1 MQSQPVTT
9 VYWRN
14 VIAAWSGWV
23 MDGYVTSAYA
33 LVTVTVISRLLMPPN
48 FGLVGALF
56 GLALISV
63 PRIFGSLIF
72 GNFLGD
78 RLGRRTM
85 LTITVIGFSVSSF
98 MIGFLPTYSSYGDVA
113 TGLLFLLLIL
123 VGLFAGAEYGGG
135 TALATESV
143 PANKRGF
150 IGSFV
155 QSGFGIGYFIVT
167 LVYIMLTLAYPGAKF
182 ETIGWRILFITTLI
196 PGIIALIT
204 RLGAKE
210 SPVFKEMQAA
220 KEVQKK
226 PVISMFKEAPKYV
239 VIGIII
245 CAGLL
250 LVNSGTISFYPTV
263 MESNAISNTTVGY
276 ILLIANGVSLLGV
289 WIGGFLSN
297 HIPGRRLA
305 LLIYSSIFL
314 VSIYPLT
321 VLGTSFHSLTDLYI
335 SYSIQAFLMAS
346 IFSTLPSFLAESIS
360 KKFRTTGI
368 GFIYNFGG
376 AIGGFAPLFIELI
389 IPRYGTFHGWI
400 IVLFAATIALIV
412 AVLLSKETWSRSHR
426 EMSDSIMR

>member
-1 MQSQPVTT
+1 MENQPLSR
-9 VYWRN
+9 VYWKN
-14 VIAAWSGWV
+14 VVAAWSGWV

-33 LVTVTVISRLLMPPN
+33 LVTVTVVSRLLMPPD

-85 LTITVIGFSVSSF
+85 LTVTVVGFSLSSF
-98 MIGFLPTYSSYGDVA
+98 LIGFLPTYKSYGILA
-113 TGLLFLLLIL
+113 TALLFFLLIL

-143 PANKRGF
+143 PAEKRGF

-155 QSGFGIGYFIVT
+155 QSGFGIGYFVVT
-167 LVYIMLTLAYPGAKF
+167 LVYIILTIEYPGNAF
-182 ETIGWRILFITTLI
+182 ETIGWRILFFTTLI
-196 PGIIALIT
+196 PGIIALVS

-210 SPVFKEMQAA
+210 SPVFKDM
-220 KEVQKK
+220 KETKSIQKE
-226 PVISMFKEAPKYV
+226 PVVSMFRDAPKYV
-239 VIGIII
+239 VLGIII

-263 MESNAISNTTVGY
+263 MESNSISITTVGY
-276 ILLIANGVSLLGV
+276 ILLVANGISLAGV
-289 WIGGFLSN
+289 WIGGLLSN
-297 HIPGRRLA
+297 YIPGRRLA

-321 VLGTSFHSLTDLYI
+321 ILGTSFHSITDLYI
-335 SYSIQAFLMAS
+335 SYSVQSFLMAA

-376 AIGGFAPLFIELI
+376 AIGGFAPLFIELV
-389 IPRYGTFHGWI
+389 IPHYGTFNSWI
-400 IVLFAATIALIV
+400 LVLFVATLALLV
-412 AVLLSKETWSRSHR
+412 AIILSKETWSKSKSGQR
-426 EMSDSIMR
+426 DSITE

>member
-1 MQSQPVTT
+1 MQNQPVNT

-14 VIAAWSGWV
+14 VVAAWSGWV

-33 LVTVTVISRLLMPPN
+33 LVTVTVISKILMPPS

-78 RLGRRTM
+78 KLGRRTM
-85 LTITVIGFSVSSF
+85 LTITVVGFSVSSF
-98 MIGFLPTYSSYGDVA
+98 LIGFLPTYSSYGNIA
-113 TGLLFLLLIL
+113 TGLLFFLLVL

-143 PANKRGF
+143 PAEKRGF

-155 QSGFGIGYFIVT
+155 QSGFGIGFSVVT
-167 LVYIMLTLAYPGAKF
+167 LVYIIITLEYPGKEF
-182 ETIGWRILFITTLI
+182 GIIGWRVLFFTTLI
-196 PGIIALIT
+196 PGIIALAT

-210 SPVFKEMQAA
+210 SPVFRDMQTS
-220 KEVQKK
+220 KEVQKE
-226 PVISMFKEAPKYV
+226 PVISMFREAPKYV
-239 VIGIII
+239 VLGIII
-245 CAGLL
+245 CGGLL
-250 LVNSGTISFYPTV
+250 LVNSGTISFYPTL
-263 MESNAISNTTVGY
+263 MESNSISNTTVGY
-276 ILLIANGVSLLGV
+276 ILLIANGVSLVGV
-289 WIGGFLSN
+289 WTGGFLSN

-305 LLIYSSIFL
+305 LLIYSTIFL

-321 VLGTSFHSLTDLYI
+321 VLGTSFHSISDLFV
-335 SYSIQAFLMAS
+335 SYSIQAFLMAA

-389 IPRYGTFHGWI
+389 IPKLGTFHGWI
-400 IVLFAATIALIV
+400 TVLFVATVALII
-412 AVLLSKETWSRSHR
+412 AALLSRETWSKDHV
-426 EMSDSIMR
+426 EMGDSITR